1 MFLYKHFVGGQEGVT
16 ELDDIVRNLNFVL
29 KTKRGCGYFL
39 ETFGLSD
46 VGYRTPEEMIVAL
59 TAELEENIRL
69 YEPRV
74 VVGQIDEEYDDAG
87 QRAKLVVALRVRDAS
102 ERLAIVVDL
111 KKNQID
117 VRAVKPR
124 GSDARK

>member
-1 MFLYKHFVGGQEGVT
+1 MFLHKHFVGGQEGVT
-16 ELDDIVRNLNFVL
+16 ELDDIVRNLGFVL

-39 ETFGLSD
+39 ENFGLSD
-46 VGYRTPEEMIVAL
+46 VGYRTPEEMVKAL

-74 VVGQIDEEYDDAG
+74 VVGEIEEEYDDAG
-87 QRAKLVVALRVRDAS
+87 QRTRLVVALKVRDAG
-102 ERLAIVVDL
+102 ERLAIVIDL

-117 VRAVKPR
+117 VRAVKPARDGR
-124 GSDARK
+124 G